1 MSIWMKPVTE
11 LKGVGP
17 AVADKLLK
25 LKVVTVQDLLFHFP
39 LRYEDRSR
47 VSKLQN
53 VNIGDKVILVVTVQ
67 NTQVAFG
74 KRRQLLITAFDD
86 LEEIT
91 LRLFHFSKSQQSQFQ
106 PYTRVQLFGEVR
118 MGRDG
123 FEMVHPEYKIL
134 KPMQSPTIQSR
145 YVPIYPITEG
155 LQQKSLGKI
164 IQQALNLLEQESV
177 ASLYSGVE
185 DISISD
191 AIRTMHNPPVE
202 TPLSLFETRQHPAF
216 KRLIAEEILSYQ
228 ISMLQLKRQQK
239 RQTGQAFYTTG
250 VLKNKLLAEL
260 PFKLTSAQEKVLV
273 EIEQDIAS
281 ASPMNRLVQGDVGS
295 GKTLVAALAGL
306 PVIEAG
312 FQVALMAPTEI
323 LAEQHFNNF
332 KDYYLSLGIQVK
344 LIVGKQ
350 TQKQKKDAYELIAQS
365 EVQMIIGTHAIFQE
379 QVQFHRLGLI
389 IIDEQHRFGVEQRK
403 ALLEKGKSIVP
414 HQLVM
419 TATPIPRTLAM
430 TFYAD
435 LDLSVIDELPP
446 GRKPI
451 QTVVLPNEK
460 RDKVVERV
468 SVACKSGRQAYWVCT
483 LIEESETLQCQAAE
497 VTAEKLQLEL
507 PHLSIGLVHGKMRPQ
522 DKQLE
527 MESFKNGDIDLLVA
541 TTVIEV
547 GVDVPN
553 ASLMIIENPERL
565 GLSQLHQLRGRV
577 GRGSI
582 DSHCVLMYQA
592 PLSLN
597 GQNRLAVMRD
607 SNDGFVIADEDLKL
621 RGPGEVLGTKQTGDA
636 RFKIADLQKDHEW
649 IKPMHLLAQKMII
662 EAPDKAEQLVARW
675 LGLKAEFA
683 RV

>member
-17 AVADKLLK
+17 SVAEKLLK
-25 LKVVTVQDLLFHFP
+25 LKLLTVQDLLFHFP
-39 LRYEDRSR
+39 MRYEDRSR
-47 VSKLQN
+47 VASLKDI
-53 VNIGDKVILVVTVQ
+53 NIGDKALIVVEVLS
-67 NTQVAFG
+67 TQVVFG
-74 KRRQLLITAFDD
+74 KRRQLLINADD
-86 LEEIT
+86 NGIWMT
-91 LRLFHFSKSQQSQFQ
+91 LRMFHFSKSQQAQFQ
-106 PYTRVQLFGEVR
+106 PGSRVQLFGEVR
-118 MGRDG
+118 SGRDG
-123 FEMVHPEYKIL
+123 YEMVHPEYKVL
-134 KPMQSPTIQSR
+134 KSNEQASTQSS

-164 IQQALNLLEQESV
+164 IQQALSLLDREMVQ
-177 ASLYSGVE
+177 SLYAGVE
-185 DISISD
+185 NISLAD
-191 AIRTMHNPPVE
+191 AIRIMHNPPVD

-228 ISMLQLKRQQK
+228 ISMLQIKRQQK
-239 RQTGQAFYTTG
+239 RQTGHAFSSETT
-250 VLKNKLLAEL
+250 LKNRLLATL
-260 PFKLTSAQEKVLV
+260 PFKLTAAQERVLTD
-273 EIEQDIAS
+273 IENDIATS
-281 ASPMNRLVQGDVGS
+281 APMNRLVQGDVGS
-295 GKTLVAALAGL
+295 GKTLVAAIAGL
-306 PVIEAG
+306 PVIAAG
-312 FQVALMAPTEI
+312 YQVALMAPTEI
-323 LAEQHFNNF
+323 LAEQHYANF
-332 KDYYLSLGIQVK
+332 KDYYASLGIQVK
-344 LIVGKQ
+344 LVVGKQ
-350 TQKQKKDAYELIAQS
+350 TPKQKRDVYELIAQC
-365 EVQMIIGTHAIFQE
+365 EVQMVIGTHAIFQE

-403 ALLEKGKSIVP
+403 ALLEKGRGIVP

-435 LDLSVIDELPP
+435 LDLSIIDELPP

-451 QTVVLPNEK
+451 QTVVLPNDK

-468 SVACKSGRQAYWVCT
+468 SAACRNGRQAYWVCT
-483 LIEESETLQCQAAE
+483 LIEESEALQCQAAE
-497 VTAEKLQLEL
+497 VTAEQLQLDL
-507 PHLSIGLVHGKMRPQ
+507 PHLSIGLVHGRMRPQ
-522 DKQLE
+522 EKHLE
-527 MESFKNGDIDLLVA
+527 MASFKNGDIDLLVA

-649 IKPMHLLAQKMII
+649 IKPMHQLAQQMII
-662 EAPDKAEQLVARW
+662 ESPEKAEQLVTRW
-675 LGLKAEFA
+675 LGVRAEFA

>member
-25 LKVVTVQDLLFHFP
+25 LKILTVQDLLFHFP
-39 LRYEDRSR
+39 MRYEDRSR
-47 VSKLQN
+47 VTKLTQAN
-53 VNIGDKVILVVTVQ
+53 AGDKALLVVIVES
-67 NTQVAFG
+67 TQVAFG
-74 KRRQLLITAFDD
+74 KRRQLLINANDD
-86 LEEIT
+86 ECSIT
-91 LRLFHFSKSQQSQFQ
+91 LRMFHFSKSQQAQFQ
-106 PYTRVQLFGEVR
+106 PGTKVQLFGEVR
-118 MGRDG
+118 SGRDG
-123 FEMVHPEYKIL
+123 FEMIHPEYKIL
-134 KPMQSPTIQSR
+134 KPAEKAVTLST
-145 YVPIYPITEG
+145 YTPIYPITEG
-155 LQQKSLGKI
+155 LQQKSLCKI
-164 IQQALNLLEQESV
+164 VQQALCLLDKESV
-177 ASLYSGVE
+177 ASLYISAE
-185 DISISD
+185 DISLAD
-191 AIRTMHNPPVE
+191 AIRTMHRPPVN

-239 RQTGQAFYTTG
+239 RQMGRGFNSKNS
-250 VLKNKLLAEL
+250 LKKKLLSTL
-260 PFKLTSAQEKVLV
+260 PFKLTSAQEHVLL
-273 EIEQDIAS
+273 EIEHDIANS
-281 ASPMNRLVQGDVGS
+281 APMNRLVQGDVGS

-323 LAEQHFNNF
+323 LAEQHFSNF
-332 KDYYLSLGIQVK
+332 KEYYSALGIQVK

-350 TQKQKKDAYELIAQS
+350 TPKQKKDAYESIAQS
-365 EVQMIIGTHAIFQE
+365 EVQMVIGTHAIFQE
-379 QVQFHRLGLI
+379 QVRFHRLGLI

-403 ALLEKGKSIVP
+403 ALLEKGGDIVP

-451 QTVVLPNEK
+451 TTVVLPNDK
-460 RDKVVERV
+460 REKVVERV
-468 SVACKSGRQAYWVCT
+468 SAACQNGRQAYWVCT
-483 LIEESETLQCQAAE
+483 LIEESEVLQCQAAE
-497 VTAEKLQLEL
+497 VTAEQLQHDL
-507 PHLSIGLVHGKMRPQ
+507 PHLCIGLVHGKMKPQ
-522 DKQLE
+522 EKQLE

-649 IKPMHLLAQKMII
+649 IKPMHQLAQQMIA
-662 EAPDKAEQLVARW
+662 ESPEVAEQLVARW
-675 LGLKAEFA
+675 LGVKAEFA